1 MTKKNEAIET
11 VTATQK
17 EKIDGVTLTLDE
29 PVMIGDKEHTEIT
42 LRKPY
47 AGNMRGISITQL
59 QSGDTQ
65 QVINFISKVSD
76 WPIQAVERL
85 GLGDFNII
93 NNLVLGFLFPKNL
106 SDLLSGLKES
116 GAEVQVLTTKAM

>member
-1 MTKKNEAIET
+1 MTKENKATNESVA
-11 VTATQK
+11 AKK

-29 PVMIGDKEHTEIT
+29 SVMIGDKEYTEIT
-42 LRKPY
+42 LKKPY

-76 WPIQAVERL
+76 WPTQAIERI

-106 SDLLSGLKES
+106 SDLLQGLKES
-116 GAEVQVLTTKAM
+116 GAEVQVLTTEVM

>member
-1 MTKKNEAIET
+1 MTKATNEAVT
-11 VTATQK
+11 VAKK
-17 EKIDGVTLTLDE
+17 EKIDSVTLTLDE
-29 PVMIGDKEHTEIT
+29 SVMIGDREYTEIT

-106 SDLLSGLKES
+106 SDLLQGLKES
-116 GAEVQVLTTKAM
+116 GAEIQVLTTKEM

>member
-1 MTKKNEAIET
+1 MTK
-11 VTATQK
+11 ATQK
-17 EKIDGVTLTLDE
+17 EKIEGVTLTLDE
-29 PVMIGDKEHTEIT
+29 SVMIGDKEYTEIT

-76 WPIQAVERL
+76 WPIQAVEHL

-93 NNLVLGFLFPKNL
+93 NNIVLGFLFPKNL

-116 GAEVQVLTTKAM
+116 GAEVQVLTTKEM